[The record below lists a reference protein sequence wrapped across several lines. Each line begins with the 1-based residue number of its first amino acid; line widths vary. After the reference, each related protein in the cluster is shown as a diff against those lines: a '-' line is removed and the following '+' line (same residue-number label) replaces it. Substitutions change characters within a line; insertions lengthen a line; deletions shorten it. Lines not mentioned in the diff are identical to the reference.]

1 MSGRG
6 SREGGYALPGN
17 LSLVFLVLSELP
29 GLSPNEVLGVLLT
42 VLGLPIVASQLTFD
56 DDLLTLL
63 GELREVLGWFSPYCH
78 VYESSDLLAL
88 SFAIV
93 VELIVSDGGR
103 SHWSTG
109 LSVSQS
115 WVSNQVTGDD
125 DAIDVHSN
133 MRLIVSY
140 CWLTGRRPA
149 PAGLGQ
155 AVLSFCS
162 PGIDRFPSWR
172 EKLVCIAIFL
182 SKPGTAVLRLTRRK
196 ETPVQEPRGM
206 PETG

>member
-1 MSGRG
+1 VSGG
-6 SREGGYALPGN
+6 GPREGGYALPGN

-29 GLSPNEVLGVLLT
+29 DLSPNEVLGVLLT

-140 CWLTGRRPA
+140 CWLTGRRRF
-149 PAGLGQ
+149 GSRQ

-162 PGIDRFPSWR
+162 PGIDRFPGWR

>member
-1 MSGRG
+1 VSDRG

-29 GLSPNEVLGVLLT
+29 DLSPNEVLGVLLT

-140 CWLTGRRPA
+140 CWLTGRRRF
-149 PAGLGQ
+149 GSRQ
-155 AVLSFCS
+155 AVLSFLLSRNRSIPGLERKIGVHCNFSFQAGNGSS
-162 PGIDRFPSWR
+162 PVD
-172 EKLVCIAIFL
+172 
-182 SKPGTAVLRLTRRK
+182 TAQRDSGARAARN
-196 ETPVQEPRGM
+196 
-206 PETG
+206 ETG

>member
-29 GLSPNEVLGVLLT
+29 VLSPNEVLGVLLT

-63 GELREVLGWFSPYCH
+63 GEPREVLGWFSPDSH

-93 VELIVSDGGR
+93 IELIVSDGGR
-103 SHWSTG
+103 SHRSTG

-140 CWLTGRRPA
+140 CWLTGRRPLSGSRQA
-149 PAGLGQ
+149 LLSSLLSRNRSIPGLERKIG
-155 AVLSFCS
+155 VHGNFSFQTGNGSS
-162 PGIDRFPSWR
+162 PVD
-172 EKLVCIAIFL
+172 
-182 SKPGTAVLRLTRRK
+182 TA
-196 ETPVQEPRGM
+196 QRGSGARAARN